1 MSGEKRIIHANIV
14 ACDEGLSHH
23 AFVMC
28 AERLLNLNS
37 RGPMD
42 VRQVGATCSQRETEM
57 AVRRDLLLRFLL
69 LYGMLYCSFGFS
81 LPFLPEFLTARGI
94 GAEWLGLLL
103 GVGTALRMLSAP
115 LAGRLADVFA
125 AFRLELALFSIAA
138 AVVSVLYLPAHTF
151 WFLALVN
158 LTQAAMLAP
167 LAPLADALALSWSRS
182 TIRGNSA
189 GFEYGWV
196 RGLGSAAFIAGVLV
210 AGQSAG
216 TWGLPSVFWL
226 TAAGLFATAV
236 STRFVPDLAG
246 GPSSTART
254 TTVIGGDWL
263 ILLREPTFVRMV
275 LAAALVIG
283 SHAMHDAFAIIRW
296 RDAGI
301 SSAVSS
307 VLWSESVAAEVLVFV
322 LFGPWLLS
330 RLGRS
335 GALTLAAA
343 AAVVRWGI
351 MAQTADV
358 TAMAFI
364 EPLHG
369 LTFALFHLGCMR
381 IIADTVPSSLAG
393 MAQAFYGTVG
403 IGGATALSTI
413 LAGWLF
419 ARWGAAGFWGMAS
432 LCFLALPIIWSL
444 HLALSQD
451 FSRSKR
457 GPHQTDRIRP
467 HPARKCSALRNSK
480 S

>member
-1 MSGEKRIIHANIV
+1 
-14 ACDEGLSHH
+14 
-23 AFVMC
+23 
-28 AERLLNLNS
+28 
-37 RGPMD
+37 
-42 VRQVGATCSQRETEM
+42 M
-57 AVRRDLLLRFLL
+57 AVRRDLLLRFLV

-81 LPFLPEFLTARGI
+81 SPFLPEFLTARGI

-138 AVVSVLYLPAHTF
+138 AVASMLYLPAHGF
-151 WFLALVN
+151 WLLALVN

-182 TIRGNSA
+182 TIRGNTGS
-189 GFEYGWV
+189 FEYGWV
-196 RGLGSAAFIAGVLV
+196 RGVGSAAFIAGVLL

-216 TWGLPSVFWL
+216 TWGLSSVLGL
-226 TAAGLFATAV
+226 TALGLIATAL

-246 GPSSTART
+246 GPTSTAETRK
-254 TTVIGGDWL
+254 VIGGDWL
-263 ILLREPTFVRMV
+263 ILLRDPAFVRMV

-301 SSAVSS
+301 SSAISS
-307 VLWSESVAAEVLVFV
+307 MLWSESVAAEVIVFV
-322 LFGPWLLS
+322 LLGPWLLS
-330 RLGRS
+330 LLGRS
-335 GALTLAAA
+335 GALTLAAG
-343 AAVVRWGI
+343 AAVLRWGV

-358 TAMAFI
+358 SSLALV

-393 MAQAFYGTVG
+393 IAQAFYGTVA

-413 LAGWLF
+413 LSGWLF
-419 ARWGAAGFWGMAS
+419 AHWGPAGFWGMAF
-432 LCFLALPIIWSL
+432 LCCAALPVIWSL
-444 HLALSQD
+444 HMTLSHLNRSV
-451 FSRSKR
+451 SR
-457 GPHQTDRIRP
+457 
-467 HPARKCSALRNSK
+467 A
-480 S
+480 